1 MARGSIRRKDGAWSY
16 RVDLGYDPA
25 TGSRRQV
32 AKQGFRTRKAAEAAL
47 GEVLSVVAAGS
58 VVSRSTITRA
68 SISMTGW

>member
-32 AKQGFRTRKAAEAAL
+32 AKQGFRTRKAAETAL